1 MTNYKFDRSK
11 QCVSNI
17 MIQVDFLQKKNVDSS
32 PYDSDLMAKDFIQ
45 HFNNQAFSVD
55 QQVTPVY
62 SHWAWGDL
70 VVVCSSPKPHLAP
83 LPLVILQLAFSFSD
97 KLFALVVKDMEAMDP
112 SILRGEKPS
121 SKKQKVFIS
130 WRGYFSST
138 AIAVFF
144 VLFCLVNRAQ
154 IVYLAFS
161 PVADQTLLI
170 VTDGFC
176 CFSQIA
182 TGLLLA
188 NSQVIFEKAEN
199 SPLNLIGEC
208 LQHTSEIAG
217 RHRDCCLLIL
227 SDDNDE
233 KWDAVTGH
241 RRPQFSTNPQ
251 GGGISIFSLPKG
263 LEPLHWGLNVIH
275 ST

>member
-1 MTNYKFDRSK
+1 MISRHLFFLPLYFFLLVTNYKFDRSK

-62 SHWAWGDL
+62 SRWAWGWGDC
-70 VVVCSSPKPHLAP
+70 VVVWRRTNTHNPKSHLAP
-83 LPLVILQLAFSFSD
+83 LHLVILQLAFSFSD
-97 KLFALVVKDMEAMDP
+97 KLFSLVVKDMEAMDP

-144 VLFCLVNRAQ
+144 VLLTEHQLFN
-154 IVYLAFS
+154 
-161 PVADQTLLI
+161 
-170 VTDGFC
+170 
-176 CFSQIA
+176 
-182 TGLLLA
+182 
-188 NSQVIFEKAEN
+188 
-199 SPLNLIGEC
+199 
-208 LQHTSEIAG
+208 
-217 RHRDCCLLIL
+217 
-227 SDDNDE
+227 
-233 KWDAVTGH
+233 
-241 RRPQFSTNPQ
+241 
-251 GGGISIFSLPKG
+251 
-263 LEPLHWGLNVIH
+263 
-275 ST
+275 